1 MLYLNWIIEYYSSKG
16 AKFIITRN
24 EDFIILEKELA
35 IKDKLIEVLREA
47 LNEPRYCE
55 DHVIFRK
62 CSKKDLMCGDCLVK
76 EFY

>member
-1 MLYLNWIIEYYSSKG
+1 MCRCEK
-16 AKFIITRN
+16 AK
-24 EDFIILEKELA
+24 ILEKELA

-47 LNEPRYCE
+47 LNEPCYCE

-76 EFY
+76 EFYENLDKE

>member
-1 MLYLNWIIEYYSSKG
+1 MCGCEK
-16 AKFIITRN
+16 AK
-24 EDFIILEKELA
+24 ILEKELA

-76 EFY
+76 EFYENLDKE